1 MTEPEQH
8 CDAGILL
15 INLGTPD
22 SPSRG
27 DVKRYLREFLWDPRV
42 VEMPRALWW
51 LILHGAILNIRPA
64 RSAKAYRKIWTEE
77 GSPLL
82 TNTVKQAKALQQK
95 LGSRIAVV
103 PAMRYGNPSIRQG
116 LEQLRDQGCQ
126 RILVFPL
133 YPQYS
138 ATTTASAFDAVVAEL
153 KNWRLLPE
161 LRLLNQYFDDP
172 GYIQTLAGS
181 VKDFQEQHGQPDTL
195 VLSYHGLPQRY
206 ADAGDPYP
214 HQCEETTNALT
225 SALQLN
231 SAQWRHC
238 YQSRMGREPWLQ
250 PATADTL
257 RELANAGCKHVQ
269 VICPGFSSDCLE
281 TLEEIAMENKE
292 VFLQAGGERYEYIP
306 CLNDSKAHIDM
317 LAGLAM
323 RYLGGWI
330 NE

>member
-1 MTEPEQH
+1 MTEPEKH

-42 VEMPRALWW
+42 VEMPRVLWW
-51 LILHGAILNIRPA
+51 PILHGAILNIRPA

-82 TNTVKQAKALQQK
+82 TNTVKQARALQQK

-138 ATTTASAFDAVVAEL
+138 ATTTASAFDAVVTEL

-161 LRLLNQYFDDP
+161 LQLLNQYFDDP

-181 VKDFQEQHGQPDTL
+181 VKDFQKQHCQPDML

-225 SALQLN
+225 STLN
-231 SAQWRHC
+231 LNGAQWRHC

-257 RELANAGCKHVQ
+257 HELANAGCKHVQ

-306 CLNDSKAHIDM
+306 CLNDSRAHIDM
-317 LAGLAM
+317 LAGLAI